1 MIETNRF
8 FGAER
13 FIFYNLA
20 SRRNTLNLLKYYQ
33 NKGVVDIVNFTL
45 PINNKTNKTINIHY
59 HGQLVS
65 LLDCVYRNIYK
76 SNFVTHLDVDEV
88 IMPHHAELNSL
99 SKIVNYF
106 IGKNNKTCS
115 CIFHVAFYSPKRAV
129 PSPLNLAEIGRHV
142 MFLNRTLREGDF
154 WDIPRR
160 SKSIVD
166 ASKVIMPGIH
176 FVRRCEGT
184 KSDAVE
190 VAPSIGI
197 LHHYRDANARYADRN
212 KRVEDTFSRMFLSEV
227 TERID
232 AVKTAMKISWLKK
245 HKGKVATIFV
255 PIGSYNGLSPIRH
268 QAIIWTSAWLL
279 SIGLLGI
286 KFSEIFIKIKNFSF
300 RKMHL
305 KISSAKR
312 RPFVQGKW
320 VKSICASSGVMYTI
334 NIALVL
340 WMILLEFLIKAHR
353 SIDLQQQYI
362 L

>member
-1 MIETNRF
+1 MIIIHFSFRFGPSLYTCACDNRDEVEAVTLVRKSCDQPNHILPVTSPKTVRKAAISVCVAPLHGYYTVPDEVIDMIETNRF

-13 FIFYNLA
+13 FMFYNLA

-33 NKGVVDIVNFTL
+33 NRDVVDIVNFTL
-45 PINNKTNKTINIHY
+45 PINSKTNKTINIHY

-99 SKIVNYF
+99 SKIANYF

-115 CIFHVAFYSPKRAV
+115 CIFHVAFYSSKRTV

-142 MFLNRTLREGDF
+142 MFLNRTLREGDI

-197 LHHYRDANARYADRN
+197 LHHYRDANARYANRN
-212 KRVEDTFSRMFLSEV
+212 KRVEDTFSRKFISDV
-227 TERID
+227 TERIN
-232 AVKTAMKISWLKK
+232 AVIWQWQFYDKKGTWRGWIWWL
-245 HKGKVATIFV
+245 
-255 PIGSYNGLSPIRH
+255 
-268 QAIIWTSAWLL
+268 
-279 SIGLLGI
+279 
-286 KFSEIFIKIKNFSF
+286 F
-300 RKMHL
+300 RDK
-305 KISSAKR
+305 
-312 RPFVQGKW
+312 
-320 VKSICASSGVMYTI
+320 
-334 NIALVL
+334 
-340 WMILLEFLIKAHR
+340 
-353 SIDLQQQYI
+353 
-362 L
+362 